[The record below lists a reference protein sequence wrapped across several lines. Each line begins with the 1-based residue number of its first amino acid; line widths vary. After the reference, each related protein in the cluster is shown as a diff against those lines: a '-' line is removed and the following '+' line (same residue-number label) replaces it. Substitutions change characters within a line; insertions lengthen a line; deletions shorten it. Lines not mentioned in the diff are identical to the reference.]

1 MARNVVEREGQHT
14 EHGRNEAD
22 RAGNVVRFPRDWF
35 GPPDEL
41 VPIGRNARPPDPP
54 TPPPA
59 RTRTA
64 ADFWGEESATVH
76 DALQPAPPKRVARTV
91 PHVRPGILEL
101 GRPVRRVLATPAALV
116 LALVVV
122 AASAFLATRPGG
134 SQSPRARPDDRGA
147 VTSAATHEGTILAAS
162 VLEAA
167 RHASRR
173 TTPHVSAVR
182 LHPTPPRSHQTI
194 RAAASPTPAAA
205 AAPPVSTQAA
215 TAAPPSVGTSSGSVA
230 PSGTGAT
237 EAGASQAAPS
247 QAAPSQAGPT
257 GPAAAFGPGY

>member
-1 MARNVVEREGQHT
+1 MARNVVEREGPHT
-14 EHGRNEAD
+14 NHVRNEAD

-54 TPPPA
+54 TSPPA

-91 PHVRPGILEL
+91 PRVRPGVLEL
-101 GRPVRRVLATPAALV
+101 GRPVRRVLATPAALA

-134 SQSPRARPDDRGA
+134 SQAPRARSDTRGA
-147 VTSAATHEGTILAAS
+147 VTTAATHEGTILAAS
-162 VLEAA
+162 VLEAG

-182 LHPTPPRSHQTI
+182 PHPTPPRSHHTI
-194 RAAASPTPAAA
+194 PAAASPTPAAA
-205 AAPPVSTQAA
+205 APVSTPAA
-215 TAAPPSVGTSSGSVA
+215 T
-230 PSGTGAT
+230 
-237 EAGASQAAPS
+237 
-247 QAAPSQAGPT
+247 
-257 GPAAAFGPGY
+257 

>member
-59 RTRTA
+59 STRTA

-91 PHVRPGILEL
+91 PRVRPGILEL

-182 LHPTPPRSHQTI
+182 LHPAPPRSHQTI
-194 RAAASPTPAAA
+194 RSAASPTPAAA

-215 TAAPPSVGTSSGSVA
+215 TAPPPSVGTSSGSVA

-247 QAAPSQAGPT
+247 QAGPT